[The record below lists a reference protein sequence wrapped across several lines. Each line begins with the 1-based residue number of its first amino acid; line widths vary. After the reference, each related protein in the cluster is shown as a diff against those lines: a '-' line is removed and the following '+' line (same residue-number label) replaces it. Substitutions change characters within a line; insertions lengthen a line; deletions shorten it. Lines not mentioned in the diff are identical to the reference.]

1 MIIKTVAVLTS
12 GGDAPGMNACI
23 RAVVRSGAAYGLH
36 VIGFRRGFV
45 GLIGGDYIPL
55 GPRAVANIIQRGG
68 TFLGT
73 SRSPEFKQADSRRK
87 AIDVLKTNG
96 VDGLIVIG
104 GDGSFRG
111 TQHLIQEGGIQAVGI
126 PGTIDNDLYGTD
138 STIGFDTAVNT
149 ALEAIDRIRDTA
161 ASHERLFF
169 IEVMGRQSGFLALEV
184 GLAGGAEAVV
194 VPETLTNIGQLC
206 ETLIDSQ
213 GRGKSSSIVIV
224 AEGGKPGTAF
234 TLAEKVKISVGMD
247 ARVVVLGHI
256 QRGGPPTARD
266 RILASRLGAAAVT
279 MLVEGKTGVMVGEIN
294 NRLVLTPLH
303 ETWEK
308 KKPLDLSQLALVGTL
323 AG

>member
-1 MIIKTVAVLTS
+1 MKTIAVLTS

-23 RAVVRSGAAYGLH
+23 RAVVRSGAAYGLR

-45 GLIGGDYIPL
+45 GLVSGDYISL

-111 TQHLIQEGGIQAVGI
+111 THDLIEEGGIQAVGI

-256 QRGGPPTARD
+256 QRGGSPTARD

-308 KKPLDLSQLALVGTL
+308 KKPLNLSQLALVGTL